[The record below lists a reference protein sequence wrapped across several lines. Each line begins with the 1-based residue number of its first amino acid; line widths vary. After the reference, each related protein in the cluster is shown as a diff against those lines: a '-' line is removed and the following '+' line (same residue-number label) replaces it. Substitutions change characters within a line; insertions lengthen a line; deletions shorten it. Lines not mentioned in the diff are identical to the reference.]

1 MTNPIHR
8 LLLIALLVT
17 GFAAPLR
24 LQATN
29 PSSEIIINPDKRAM
43 AFDKYGK
50 VAELKAK
57 MRQAKPANECSP
69 AELEANARLFSSI
82 AELEMEL
89 RQNPEN
95 QELLQNIYTVNPNV
109 FKALAR
115 LYSRILPDRA
125 SEKKY
130 KQAMDAES
138 MKIIASMSQN
148 LMGGISRQEKQA
160 HDEEMAES
168 EAKPIVFYITPEYF
182 TPEQRELLAEFNA
195 LEKRLREVYAGVPA
209 LELETPFFRALGQ
222 ARAEVSVADAQI
234 ALEAMAIN
242 IRKIQPGASNVEEV
256 VGLLGKPTSR
266 ISQEGTDVLKYKY
279 FAKKE
284 VTADPSRPDLLY
296 HTALQASD
304 EPSEDFVVAD
314 ISCDTLGKVRA
325 VSVVKTS
332 AVNGAVEEIYKAG
345 EKAISESTAN

>member
-1 MTNPIHR
+1 MNNLKNHLSLMVAVILAHATPPI
-8 LLLIALLVT
+8 
-17 GFAAPLR
+17 
-24 LQATN
+24 LQA
-29 PSSEIIINPDKRAM
+29 SEPLPVTVNPDKRGI

-57 MRQAKPANECSP
+57 LRRAKPANECSP

-89 RQNPEN
+89 RENPEN
-95 QELLQNIYTVNPNV
+95 QRLLQTIYSVNPDA

-130 KQAMDAES
+130 KQSMDAES
-138 MKIIASMSQN
+138 MRLVMSMPQT
-148 LMGGISRQEKQA
+148 LMGGISKQEKQA

-168 EAKPIVFYITPEYF
+168 EEKPIIFYITPEYF
-182 TPEQRELLAEFNA
+182 TSEQKDLLTQFNA
-195 LEKRLREVYAGVPA
+195 LEKKLREVYPGVPA
-209 LELETPFFRALGQ
+209 VELEMPFFRALGQ
-222 ARAEVSVADAQI
+222 ARAEVSVADSQS

-242 IRKIQPGASNVEEV
+242 IRKIQPGASNAEEV
-256 VGLLGKPTSR
+256 VALLGKPTSR
-266 ISQEGTDVLKYKY
+266 ISQENTDVLKYKY

-304 EPSEDFVVAD
+304 EAEEDFVVAD

-332 AVNGAVEEIYKAG
+332 AGNGAVEEIYKAG
-345 EKAISESTAN
+345 EKITGGATTN